1 MRLLTALLLATAA
14 PLNWNAVGVV
24 AACAWGC
31 LLLALGVWKI
41 LTAES
46 RCARAEGI
54 GSPERSEPEG
64 PQGAAS
70 AQRLS
75 GSGGRAP
82 SLKPSLRSL
91 RLSALASLGLAA
103 SPRVASTRKGRL
115 RVSALKQKPLPA
127 LVFLAFAALA
137 TVEAQK
143 PGQLRVGMERGEA
156 AAATLNSQL
165 STLNSTRAANHEIN
179 PAPLTD
185 ADIDRGYLLVEEDA
199 SAAAIEIPTNAV
211 TVGNWHLH
219 GARGWQ
225 GLAATP
231 NGAPQC

>member
-1 MRLLTALLLATAA
+1 MD
-14 PLNWNAVGVV
+14 WNAFGVV
-24 AACAWGC
+24 AACAWCG
-31 LLLALGVWKI
+31 LLLALGVGK
-41 LTAES
+41 S
-46 RCARAEGI
+46 
-54 GSPERSEPEG
+54 S
-64 PQGAAS
+64 
-70 AQRLS
+70 
-75 GSGGRAP
+75 
-82 SLKPSLRSL
+82 SLRSLRSL
-91 RLSALASLGLAA
+91 RLCA
-103 SPRVASTRKGRL
+103 
-115 RVSALKQKPLPA
+115 SALKQKPLPA

-143 PGQLRVGMERGEA
+143 TGQLRVGMERGEA

-165 STLNSTRAANHEIN
+165 STLNFARAANHEIN

-225 GLAATP
+225 GLAAMP

>member
-1 MRLLTALLLATAA
+1 MMD
-14 PLNWNAVGVV
+14 WSAVGVV
-24 AACAWGC
+24 VACLWGG
-31 LLLALGVWKI
+31 LLLALGVRKI
-41 LTAES
+41 FNAES
-46 RCARAEGI
+46 
-54 GSPERSEPEG
+54 
-64 PQGAAS
+64 QS

-75 GSGGRAP
+75 GSGGQAP

-143 PGQLRVGMERGEA
+143 PGQLRVENGEWRVGMERGEA

-185 ADIDRGYLLVEEDA
+185 ADIDRGYILVEEDA
-199 SAAAIEIPTNAV
+199 STAEIEIPTNAV

-225 GLAATP
+225 GLAAMP

>member
-1 MRLLTALLLATAA
+1 MTRLLTALLLATAV
-14 PLNWNAVGVV
+14 PLDWNAVGVV
-24 AACAWGC
+24 AACAWGG

-41 LTAES
+41 LNAES
-46 RCARAEGI
+46 
-54 GSPERSEPEG
+54 
-64 PQGAAS
+64 QS

-115 RVSALKQKPLPA
+115 RVSALKQKPLSA
-127 LVFLAFAALA
+127 LVFFVCAAIA

-143 PGQLRVGMERGEA
+143 RSELRVENEELRVRLERGEA

-165 STLNSTRAANHEIN
+165 STLNSTQAATATLTSQLSTLNSTCAANHDIN

-185 ADIDRGYLLVEEDA
+185 ADI
-199 SAAAIEIPTNAV
+199 
-211 TVGNWHLH
+211 
-219 GARGWQ
+219 
-225 GLAATP
+225 
-231 NGAPQC
+231 

>member
-1 MRLLTALLLATAA
+1 MTRLLTALLLATAA

-24 AACAWGC
+24 AACAWC
-31 LLLALGVWKI
+31 VVLLALGVWKI
-41 LTAES
+41 LNAES
-46 RCARAEGI
+46 
-54 GSPERSEPEG
+54 
-64 PQGAAS
+64 QS

-91 RLSALASLGLAA
+91 RLSALASLGLTA
-103 SPRVASTRKGRL
+103 SPRVAATRKGRL

-143 PGQLRVGMERGEA
+143 TGQLRVENGELRVEMRRGEA
-156 AAATLNSQL
+156 ATATLNSQL
-165 STLNSTRAANHEIN
+165 STLNSTCAANHEIN

-185 ADIDRGYLLVEEDA
+185 ADIDRGYLLVDEDD
-199 SAAAIEIPTNAV
+199 SVAAIEIPTNAV